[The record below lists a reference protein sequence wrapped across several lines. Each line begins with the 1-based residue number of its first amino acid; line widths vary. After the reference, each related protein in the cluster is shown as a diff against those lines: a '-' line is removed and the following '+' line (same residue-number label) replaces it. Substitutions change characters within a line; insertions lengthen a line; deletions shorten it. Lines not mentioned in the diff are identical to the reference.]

1 MTLESARLTAL
12 RVRAGEVS
20 AREVAAESLA
30 TASRQQHL
38 GALWDVDEKRVIR
51 NAERVDA
58 LRARG
63 HDPGSL
69 AGVPVVV
76 KDSFAVRG
84 MAGDAGSGRRI
95 VARRDA
101 VAVARLRRA
110 GAIVLAKA
118 AMHQLAWGTS
128 GQTPGRPVVRNPRAV
143 DLQPGGSSSGSAVAV
158 AAGIAPLSL
167 GSDTAGSIRIPAAW
181 CGVVG
186 WKPHQSAVPRRGLRP
201 LAATF
206 DTVGCL
212 ARTVDDAELMSAAIV
227 SRVPPTR
234 GSPLTGSDVVLDARA
249 FAGTDASV
257 AQACAAAVDRLRSN
271 GASLREVEMALPS
284 PRISALFAA
293 ELAEAWA
300 DELELSDA
308 NIGADVRDGVDAG
321 LRVTAVEYLRARR
334 ALAKARAEASVQGDV
349 IVTPAVPIAPPPL
362 DAPDDVRTTTRFTRT
377 FSAIDWPAIVVPCP
391 GDVPA
396 ALQLAAP
403 RGSEAALWALAR
415 AAESTPE
422 GTPDPMA
429 ARATA

>member
-1 MTLESARLTAL
+1 VTLESARTTAL

-20 AREVAAESLA
+20 AREVAAESLVA
-30 TASRQQHL
+30 ASRQQHL
-38 GALWDVDEKRVIR
+38 GALWEVDEERVIR
-51 NAERVDA
+51 NAERVDV

-63 HDPGSL
+63 RDPGPL
-69 AGVPVVV
+69 AGVPVVI

-84 MAGDAGSGRRI
+84 MTGDAGSGRRI

-128 GQTPGRPVVRNPRAV
+128 GQTPGRPVVRNPRAA
-143 DLQPGGSSSGSAVAV
+143 DRQPGGSSSGSAVAV
-158 AAGIAPLSL
+158 AAGIAPLAL

-186 WKPHQSAVPRRGLRP
+186 WKPRQAAVPRLGLRP

-227 SRVPPTR
+227 SRVRPTR
-234 GSPLTGSDVVLDARA
+234 GPPLTAPDVVLDARA

-257 AQACAAAVDRLRSN
+257 AQGCAAAVDRLRSN
-271 GASLREVEMALPS
+271 GASLREVDMALPS
-284 PRISALFAA
+284 PRVSALFAA
-293 ELAEAWA
+293 ELAEAWG
-300 DELELSDA
+300 DELDLSDT

-334 ALAKARAEASVQGDV
+334 ALAKARAEASFQGDV
-349 IVTPAVPIAPPPL
+349 IVTPAVPIPPPPL

-415 AAESTPE
+415 AAEFTPE
-422 GTPDPMA
+422 RGPDPLA
-429 ARATA
+429 VRAVA